1 LSPFLINA
9 VVRSPTRAKSQ
20 GIAPAFKLRN
30 TITYLGRKRMA
41 GLQPTHS
48 SVDQLADER
57 DTGSERTMEGNA
69 EASSSTQAVEKDVRE
84 RVEDDESMSEVSQAD
99 SVVGKVG
106 SEQDQ
111 EQEESMLNEAA
122 AAQEGKRV
130 KASSVFH

>member
-1 LSPFLINA
+1 
-9 VVRSPTRAKSQ
+9 
-20 GIAPAFKLRN
+20 
-30 TITYLGRKRMA
+30 MA